1 MQGLKAR
8 KSMSTKSNEMVYWK
22 GDIVILLNIVSE
34 IEDESICDIDVYS
47 QFSKQKNC

>member
-8 KSMSTKSNEMVYWK
+8 KSMSTKSNEVAYWK

-34 IEDESICDIDVYS
+34 IEDDPYVILMYIVNS
-47 QFSKQKNC
+47 QSRKNC